1 MTASELGSRAVD
13 PPPWTKW
20 QPCYRSTP
28 INGPTLGLVAE
39 WRSVPK
45 AAVSNCKKIDLYTKA
60 PVTRLV
66 IIPCLSIRVLPDV
79 ARFSGHPNTTE
90 GGDHN
95 TENTSSL
102 CTRGN
107 ELRDRA
113 DADDRHPAD
122 PALRDGR
129 AGLPARHGIAP
140 IRLLNV
146 TRG

>member
-66 IIPCLSIRVLPDV
+66 IISCLSIRVLPDV
-79 ARFSGHPNTTE
+79 APVSWTPQYYRRRRPQ
-90 GGDHN
+90 
-95 TENTSSL
+95 
-102 CTRGN
+102 
-107 ELRDRA
+107 
-113 DADDRHPAD
+113 
-122 PALRDGR
+122 

-146 TRG
+146 TRGWQHDDAI